1 MRGPWRPH
9 WASAPQSRCS
19 LQCWA
24 AHRPRGPAHGAR
36 HTGRGLPARRPASP
50 RPLAGSTW
58 VQRPGSELRGESV
71 ARGPREASRQLSV
84 PPPQDV
90 PVLCPGLLEGDVPV
104 GQGEWEERGWL
115 ISRVLSGLGGSLRA
129 PQGPGAPR
137 SGCGASPAWLSEG
150 QLPRGPKP
158 SPHRPSP
165 TARPGQW
172 LSIRTPGPSVM
183 LPQTFGNLIQIS
195 LALAPSQVFPNI

>member
-84 PPPQDV
+84 PPPQDA

-129 PQGPGAPR
+129 PQGPGGREAAVAHLTPG
-137 SGCGASPAWLSEG
+137 SAKASSPG
-150 QLPRGPKP
+150 GP
-158 SPHRPSP
+158 SPLP
-165 TARPGQW
+165 TARPPPPVRASG
-172 LSIRTPGPSVM
+172 
-183 LPQTFGNLIQIS
+183 
-195 LALAPSQVFPNI
+195 